1 VAQSIKTGRG
11 TYHLKSAAPPEYGGD
26 TWTLTIA
33 LERADGIE
41 KIALRCRVPAPA
53 ENDGGESFALEK
65 LFRHIA
71 LRIERDFEH
80 LREEALKSIRTDR
93 RLFEVAFDAIDHGTL

>member
-1 VAQSIKTGRG
+1 MAQSIKSGRG
-11 TYHLKSAAPPEYGGD
+11 TYHLIFAAPPEHVGD

-33 LERADGIE
+33 LERTDGIE
-41 KIALRCRVPAPA
+41 KIAMRCRVPAPA
-53 ENDGGESFALEK
+53 ENDSGESAALEK
-65 LFRHIA
+65 LLQHIA
-71 LRIERDFEH
+71 SRIERDFEH